1 MLRIA
6 IALAIALAA
15 AAAPAGARTLG
26 QSQIVSEAA
35 LAKLKGNK
43 GVTLQWLWNARPG
56 KFTVTETPDGLMA
69 TGQQGPH
76 NGDELAM
83 NGVITRIEGR
93 TFWFKG
99 RIVITDNE
107 TSAPCVRDGTY
118 TFRIIGARRFWR
130 MKENAA
136 NCAGR
141 ADLADYVDIRF

>member
-6 IALAIALAA
+6 VTLLFVLAA
-15 AAAPAGARTLG
+15 ALTPAGARSLG

-35 LAKLKGNK
+35 LAKLKANK
-43 GVTLQWLWNARPG
+43 GVTLQWLWDAKPG
-56 KFTVTETPDGLMA
+56 PFTVTETPDGLMVS
-69 TGQQGPH
+69 GRQGPH
-76 NGDELAM
+76 NGDELVITGA
-83 NGVITRIEGR
+83 ITRIEAR

-107 TSAPCVRDGTY
+107 TSAPCVREGTY
-118 TFRIIGARRFWR
+118 TFRIIGVRRFWR

>member
-1 MLRIA
+1 MLRFA
-6 IALAIALAA
+6 MTLMFAFTAA
-15 AAAPAGARTLG
+15 VAPAGARSLG

-35 LAKLKGNK
+35 LAKLKANG
-43 GVTLQWLWNARPG
+43 GVTLQWLWDARPG
-56 KFTVTETPDGLMA
+56 TFTVNETPDGLLA
-69 TGQQGPH
+69 SGRQGPH
-76 NGDELAM
+76 NGDELVIT
-83 NGVITRIEGR
+83 GVITRIEAK

-107 TSAPCVRDGTY
+107 TTTPCVRDGTY